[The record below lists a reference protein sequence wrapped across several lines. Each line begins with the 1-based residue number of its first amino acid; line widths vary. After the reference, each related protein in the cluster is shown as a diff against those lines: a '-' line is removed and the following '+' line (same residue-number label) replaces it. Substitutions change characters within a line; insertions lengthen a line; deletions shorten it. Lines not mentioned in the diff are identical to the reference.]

1 MGDWLFEL
9 EFSPRLKPG
18 EAIQIKDEFYE
29 VEETRPIAP
38 WELKLTN
45 ITSIRDVDDLRDYG
59 LKPAK
64 NELLNYRLKIMGPVR
79 VAIRIEGAAGPVYGG
94 WGAAEKVVDERTP
107 ENLLEFMQFG
117 EDIGWL
123 HLRIYPIV
131 TPAWLKLRAE
141 GYVYVLRRLPTRP
154 PRFLVPPF
162 IRR

>member
-29 VEETRPIAP
+29 VEETRPMAP
-38 WELKLTN
+38 WEFKLTN
-45 ITSIRDVDDLRDYG
+45 ITMVRDVDDLRVYG
-59 LKPAK
+59 LKPGGL
-64 NELLNYRLKIMGPVR
+64 ELLNYRLKIMGPVR
-79 VAIRIEGAAGPVYGG
+79 VAVRIEGAGGLVYGG
-94 WGAAEKVVDERTP
+94 WGAGEKAVDERYP
-107 ENLLEFMQFG
+107 ANLLEFMQFG
-117 EDIGWL
+117 ERVGWL
-123 HLRIYPIV
+123 HLRVYPLV